1 MLVYQRVIVDIS
13 SVLDYILQRR
23 ELAQFVLNDDAT
35 KICSSTFAL
44 QILDTNNK
52 KKVVRMVYLHVQE
65 VVTILNKPS
74 SSFLQISQ

>member
-13 SVLDYILQRR
+13 SVLDYIFQRR

-52 KKVVRMVYLHVQE
+52 EKVVRMVYLHVQE

>member
-52 KKVVRMVYLHVQE
+52 EKVVRMVYLHVQE

>member
-35 KICSSTFAL
+35 QICSSTFAL
-44 QILDTNNK
+44 QILDTNKK